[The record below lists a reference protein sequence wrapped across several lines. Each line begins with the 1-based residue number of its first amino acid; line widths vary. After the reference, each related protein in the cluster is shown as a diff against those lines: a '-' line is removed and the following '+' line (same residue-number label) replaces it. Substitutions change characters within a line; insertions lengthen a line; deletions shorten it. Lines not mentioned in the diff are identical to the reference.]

1 MPEYLRRLR
10 ADSSVPADARVLVVV
25 DQAEELVTLTAE
37 AERTA
42 FLEALALSCAPPSPL
57 RVVMTARTD
66 MWDSVSALTN
76 RFEMTVA
83 PAVLHVPPLSRSDLA
98 RVIAEPAKRSH
109 LVLEDGLLQRLVE
122 DTESGDALPLL
133 AYTLQRM
140 TGLAED
146 GRLTHALYDSVG
158 GVRGAIASRAGEVAH
173 GARSQAEVAAAILQI
188 VGTGENR
195 PVTRLARLDTV
206 PPAQREILDDLVDAR
221 LVVIRESAG
230 QQVYAPAHE
239 ALFSAWLP
247 LAEMIANRH
256 DDLRLRSRLERRSA
270 DWRETGSGSSGLL
283 SGEELDQAAT
293 WDERNPDLRTADITA
308 YVAASTRR
316 ARRNRLLRIGVAA
329 VVGLLALG
337 LLGSLLRYADV
348 SRRLAA
354 SARLGELRAL
364 AQVQAL
370 QDPVASAIA
379 LLLVLED
386 DPADA
391 GTQRVARQLLAAPA
405 RNVTEIGSTSV
416 TALSAGTR
424 MVGFAVEDRVELY
437 DVTTGRLSRTIEDA
451 GLVAVRPDDRVA
463 AVVSEQRVST
473 YDLAEETPK
482 LLATFGL
489 SDAVPVFSPDGALL
503 ATTSSNVITLWSV
516 ADPAAP
522 VAVGSWRPRAGSPSG
537 LAVLDDGTV
546 LTVDDEKHLV
556 AWTPLSER
564 KSRVVAELASAD
576 TQGIVV
582 DDAGSHALVASP
594 TVAVSPDDG
603 IPLVDLAT
611 SQVVR
616 RYSARDTTTPFSQF
630 GSVTWTGIQDRS
642 GTYVAAF
649 DISGRGYVFD
659 KAGEPVS
666 TLTGMGAAS
675 C

>member
-1 MPEYLRRLR
+1 M
-10 ADSSVPADARVLVVV
+10 
-25 DQAEELVTLTAE
+25 
-37 AERTA
+37 
-42 FLEALALSCAPPSPL
+42 
-57 RVVMTARTD
+57 
-66 MWDSVSALTN
+66 
-76 RFEMTVA
+76 
-83 PAVLHVPPLSRSDLA
+83 
-98 RVIAEPAKRSH
+98 
-109 LVLEDGLLQRLVE
+109 
-122 DTESGDALPLL
+122 
-133 AYTLQRM
+133 
-140 TGLAED
+140 
-146 GRLTHALYDSVG
+146 
-158 GVRGAIASRAGEVAH
+158 
-173 GARSQAEVAAAILQI
+173 
-188 VGTGENR
+188 
-195 PVTRLARLDTV
+195 
-206 PPAQREILDDLVDAR
+206 
-221 LVVIRESAG
+221 
-230 QQVYAPAHE
+230 
-239 ALFSAWLP
+239 
-247 LAEMIANRH
+247 
-256 DDLRLRSRLERRSA
+256 
-270 DWRETGSGSSGLL
+270 
-283 SGEELDQAAT
+283 
-293 WDERNPDLRTADITA
+293 
-308 YVAASTRR
+308 
-316 ARRNRLLRIGVAA
+316 
-329 VVGLLALG
+329 VGLLALG

-437 DVTTGRLSRTIEDA
+437 DVTTGRLSRTIEGA

-473 YDLAEETPK
+473 YDLAEETPE

-556 AWTPLSER
+556 AWSPLSER

-611 SQVVR
+611 SEVVR

-666 TLTGMGAAS
+666 TLTGIGSSFVLTATFTRSGELVSVGTDGRMRTWDVAAARATRTGSMSEQLCDVFGGRMDEASWRTVNDDEPFDPPCDAAEDPTAAPVEVSRQVAPLAPRAVDVPRVVLDEPFDRQSTFPAGEGELGSGTTVSRVVNGRYQMVVRGVGENFRVWQTVDVAGAGPAFRVSGTATRLTGEGGCGITVGDDTFRLTITIGSEGQGVVTWYRTDEEITYQGETAFRAPAGDTHEVGVLADAGVLNVEIDGKTVLPLLDEGLGTVRSAGVAS
-675 C
+675 YGDTIGCEYDDLRVTTTP